1 MFRGGEAAATK
12 TMIFAMVTKTEGIEE
27 VQYIQIKKENQK
39 MKNITKSI
47 ILSAAVAALA
57 ALLLKGCRREKT
69 AQAEGAPAESS
80 RTAAVDST
88 RMEMELIE
96 WVGAGVELDR

>member
-1 MFRGGEAAATK
+1 
-12 TMIFAMVTKTEGIEE
+12 MVL
-27 VQYIQIKKENQK
+27 
-39 MKNITKSI
+39 M
-47 ILSAAVAALA
+47 AAVMLLA
-57 ALLLKGCRREKT
+57 GCRREKM
-69 AQAEGAPAESS
+69 AQAEGTPAESS

>member
-1 MFRGGEAAATK
+1 MR
-12 TMIFAMVTKTEGIEE
+12 AMRNGALVLM
-27 VQYIQIKKENQK
+27 V
-39 MKNITKSI
+39 
-47 ILSAAVAALA
+47 AVM
-57 ALLLKGCRREKT
+57 LLVGCRREKT

>member
-1 MFRGGEAAATK
+1 M
-12 TMIFAMVTKTEGIEE
+12 
-27 VQYIQIKKENQK
+27 
-39 MKNITKSI
+39 
-47 ILSAAVAALA
+47 AALA
-57 ALLLKGCRREKT
+57 ALLLKGCRQEKA
-69 AQAEGAPAESS
+69 AQAKVAPAESS

>member
-1 MFRGGEAAATK
+1 MK
-12 TMIFAMVTKTEGIEE
+12 AMRIWTWVL
-27 VQYIQIKKENQK
+27 
-39 MKNITKSI
+39 M
-47 ILSAAVAALA
+47 AAVMLLA
-57 ALLLKGCRREKT
+57 GCRREKT
-69 AQAEGAPAESS
+69 AQTEGAPAESR

>member
-1 MFRGGEAAATK
+1 MRAIRNGVWVL
-12 TMIFAMVTKTEGIEE
+12 MV
-27 VQYIQIKKENQK
+27 
-39 MKNITKSI
+39 
-47 ILSAAVAALA
+47 AVMLLA
-57 ALLLKGCRREKT
+57 GCRREKT
-69 AQAEGAPAESS
+69 VQAEGAPAENS

>member
-1 MFRGGEAAATK
+1 MFRGGEAAAAK

-27 VQYIQIKKENQK
+27 VQYIHIKKENQK

-47 ILSAAVAALA
+47 ILSVAVAALA
-57 ALLLKGCRREKT
+57 ALLPKGCRQEKA
-69 AQAEGAPAESS
+69 AQTKDAPAESS

>member
-1 MFRGGEAAATK
+1 MRNGAWVL
-12 TMIFAMVTKTEGIEE
+12 MV
-27 VQYIQIKKENQK
+27 
-39 MKNITKSI
+39 
-47 ILSAAVAALA
+47 AVMLLA
-57 ALLLKGCRREKT
+57 GCRREKT
-69 AQAEGAPAESS
+69 AQAKDAPAESS

>member
-1 MFRGGEAAATK
+1 MVLMAAG
-12 TMIFAMVTKTEGIEE
+12 M
-27 VQYIQIKKENQK
+27 
-39 MKNITKSI
+39 
-47 ILSAAVAALA
+47 LLA
-57 ALLLKGCRREKT
+57 GCRREKA
-69 AQAEGAPAESS
+69 AQTKNEPAENS